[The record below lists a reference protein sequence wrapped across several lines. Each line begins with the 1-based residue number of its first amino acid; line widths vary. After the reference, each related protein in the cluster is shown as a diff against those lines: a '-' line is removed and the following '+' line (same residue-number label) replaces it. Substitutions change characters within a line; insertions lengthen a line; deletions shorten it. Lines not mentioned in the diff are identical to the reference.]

1 MWGLNSKK
9 VHIMFIA
16 LFACCMFFSRIVV
29 ATETDSTR
37 ANTEMTMESQTI
49 EQPIEMNNVGMLVLD
64 DVNTYDGMKKAY
76 KDGYTPV
83 ISKNKVKLVLP
94 VYFSGDS
101 NVDSIQ
107 AQLDLGAS
115 ENTPFIY
122 KNYSKTIK
130 KTSEKISN
138 RKKTKE
144 IFFVEFS
151 VGLKKDRL
159 NGIYPVIMNLSY
171 LVNGEQMMQSFT
183 VYVSIKDGKK
193 STTEEETIEEAKQT
207 SEPKVI
213 VETCNYSTEKIVSG
227 STFTGTVTFRNTSK
241 TKYIQN
247 ITVSVISDTP
257 GISLCSDGNVF
268 FFDRVNVDSTW
279 ELPLEI
285 KVDEQVVEG
294 KYDIRFSVSYDNSDA
309 TSLSSEGQIAFPVY
323 QSMKVELETGEMVS
337 DVTAGDSITLPIQVM
352 NLGRGMIYNVRCEV
366 EGTGLTSSKSLF
378 IGNLEGGTAGSG
390 ELILFAG
397 MVNADAKEE
406 ADRYGSAYGNI
417 IMKYEDAE
425 GNVYTEM
432 QEYNTNIAPLVIK
445 NTDVSEETKEEKT
458 IGEQML
464 LGVIV
469 VVLLLLGSV
478 MIPFV
483 VKRQNERVQ
492 SKSDGEENI

>member
-9 VHIMFIA
+9 VHIIFIS
-16 LFACCMFFSRIVV
+16 LLVCCMFFARIVE
-29 ATETDSTR
+29 ATEADSTQ
-37 ANTEMTMESQTI
+37 ADTEVAIDSQEIEQSTEMSNAGT
-49 EQPIEMNNVGMLVLD
+49 LVLD

-83 ISKNKVKLVLP
+83 ISKNKVKIVLP
-94 VYFSGDS
+94 VYFSGNS

-130 KTSEKISN
+130 KTNEKTKN
-138 RKKTKE
+138 GKKTKE
-144 IFFVEFS
+144 IFLVEFS
-151 VGLKKDRL
+151 VGLIKDRL
-159 NGIYPVIMNLSY
+159 NGIYPVVMNLSY
-171 LVNGEQMMQSFT
+171 LINGEQMTQAFT
-183 VYVSIKDGKK
+183 VYVSIVDGM
-193 STTEEETIEEAKQT
+193 TNNTEEEPVDEMKTT

-213 VETCNYSTEKIVSG
+213 VEKCNYSVDKIVSG
-227 STFTGTVTFRNTSK
+227 STFTGTVAFRNTSK
-241 TKYIQN
+241 NKYIQN
-247 ITVSVISDTP
+247 ITVTVTSDTP

-268 FFDRVNVDSTW
+268 FFDRVDADSTW

-285 KVDEQVVEG
+285 KIDEQVIEG
-294 KYDIRFSVSYDNSDA
+294 KYDVRFSISYDNPEA
-309 TSLSSEGQIAFPVY
+309 TSLSSEGQISFPVY
-323 QSMKVELETGEMVS
+323 QSMKVELEMGEMAS
-337 DVTAGDSITLPIQVM
+337 EVTAGDSIALPIQVM

-425 GNVYTEM
+425 GNIYTEEK
-432 QEYNTNIAPLVIK
+432 EYNTNIAPLIIK
-445 NTDVSEETKEEKT
+445 STEESDEKKDEKT
-458 IGEQML
+458 IGEQMVT
-464 LGVIV
+464 GVIV
-469 VVLLLLGSV
+469 IVLLLVISCV
-478 MIPFV
+478 IPV
-483 VKRQNERVQ
+483 LMKKRKERVL
-492 SKSDGEENI
+492 SESDEQESV